1 MRKISFFI
9 WIALMLAVPTGMF
22 SQVLSPA
29 DGSKVETP
37 KEYFQG
43 DLSGFQI
50 SPTGKGVAFL
60 RYEND
65 RWALYWDNINGGRE
79 TRVSKTDQSNVV
91 DFRWVG
97 DDAIVYATGL
107 GSIGT
112 ELHRYETFTKAYNRL
127 TSTPVWIKFLDAH
140 YFSSGTT
147 LLIRNVD
154 DVASTKAYAI
164 QPGMR
169 ELQHIAS
176 GHGVNWIEGFGNGA
190 TYYIQKTEEG
200 SQFIGSSLK
209 AGEKLGVVPGIC
221 SLKGLLLASKSE
233 STVYALTDNNRNCN
247 ALVKVNMKDGSE
259 MEVLFEKDQ
268 SMITK
273 VLFSSTSSKPLVV
286 WYDGTERGFQSIN
299 SEFEPVL
306 TSITSKLPTLH
317 GFDILHSD
325 LSENVW
331 IVSVVNPG
339 GGRVYYH
346 YNVSNLELKAFTK
359 TTVDTEIPSVVEQIP
374 VESDNVQVRYFAPEE
389 VNSKTMSVLVFR
401 NAPWMPST
409 SGGMDAL
416 IQGLVRNGLLV
427 AEIDLGYSDVSRKKL
442 LFSGYDQLVE
452 RIIPIIPTIQKTMAS
467 NYGLSKGMMSVI
479 GDGIGCRAAMRVV
492 AAHTSIV
499 LRSIFIDAAPELKGY
514 IMSQFPIE
522 RETRDFVFGYGESTK
537 SSELIYIAREPLFVY
552 SGSSGSYYTANIEP
566 ALKKLTQSGKS
577 PESFI
582 VGSGFGNH
590 VSSVVVKNLSGK
602 IANYLKN

>member
-1 MRKISFFI
+1 
-9 WIALMLAVPTGMF
+9 
-22 SQVLSPA
+22 
-29 DGSKVETP
+29 
-37 KEYFQG
+37 
-43 DLSGFQI
+43 
-50 SPTGKGVAFL
+50 
-60 RYEND
+60 
-65 RWALYWDNINGGRE
+65 
-79 TRVSKTDQSNVV
+79 
-91 DFRWVG
+91 
-97 DDAIVYATGL
+97 
-107 GSIGT
+107 
-112 ELHRYETFTKAYNRL
+112 
-127 TSTPVWIKFLDAH
+127 
-140 YFSSGTT
+140 
-147 LLIRNVD
+147 
-154 DVASTKAYAI
+154 
-164 QPGMR
+164 
-169 ELQHIAS
+169 
-176 GHGVNWIEGFGNGA
+176 
-190 TYYIQKTEEG
+190 
-200 SQFIGSSLK
+200 
-209 AGEKLGVVPGIC
+209 
-221 SLKGLLLASKSE
+221 
-233 STVYALTDNNRNCN
+233 
-247 ALVKVNMKDGSE
+247 MKDGSE

-359 TTVDTEIPSVVEQIP
+359 TTVASEIPSVVEQIP
-374 VESDNVQVRYFAPEE
+374 VESDNVQVRYFVPEE

-401 NAPWMPST
+401 NAPWMPRT

-442 LFSGYDQLVE
+442 LFSGYDHLVE
-452 RIIPIIPTIQKTMAS
+452 RIVPLIPAIQKSMVS
-467 NYGLSKGMMSVI
+467 NYGLSKGVMSVI

-499 LRSIFIDAAPELKGY
+499 LRSVFIDAAPELKGY
-514 IMSQFPIE
+514 LMSQFPIE
-522 RETRDFVFGYGESTK
+522 RETRDFVMGYGETINRT
-537 SSELIYIAREPLFVY
+537 ELSYIARQPLFVY
-552 SGSSGSYYTANIEP
+552 SGSTGSYFTSNIEP
-566 ALKKLTQSGKS
+566 ALKELTQGGKS
-577 PESFI
+577 PESFM

-590 VSSVVVKNLSGK
+590 FSSIVVKNLSDK
-602 IANYLKN
+602 LVNYLRN